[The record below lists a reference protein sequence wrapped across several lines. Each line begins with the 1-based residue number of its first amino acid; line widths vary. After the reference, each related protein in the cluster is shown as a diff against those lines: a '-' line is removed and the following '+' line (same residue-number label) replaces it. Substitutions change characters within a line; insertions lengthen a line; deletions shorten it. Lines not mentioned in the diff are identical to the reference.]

1 MKGGKLSA
9 KYIKH
14 FLNQSYNKALQN
26 IGDYDVD
33 RSLSGQRV
41 QVYKHKYSPQA
52 VVVHRGTKGIQDV
65 YNDMKYALGMDI
77 TNSKRLKY
85 ANDIQKKA
93 EAKYGK
99 GNITTLGHSL
109 GSHISSSVGKDSK
122 EIINLNKPIG
132 LQDLYTKPV
141 ANEYN
146 IRTTLDPVSFLL
158 PYSRQNN
165 DKVITIPSKTVNPL
179 KEHKT
184 DVLDR
189 LPMDSMIGQGLHIFL
204 KKDLKH
210 IIKYHPQRHLKP
222 KCNVTGK
229 TKKELI
235 DFIRT
240 NYAL

>member
-1 MKGGKLSA
+1 MRGGKLST
-9 KYIKH
+9 KYIKD
-14 FLNQSYNKALQN
+14 FLKQSYDKKLQN

-41 QVYKHKYSPQA
+41 QVYKHKYSPQT

-65 YNDMKYALGMDI
+65 YNDVKYALGMDI
-77 TNSKRLKY
+77 SSSKRVKY

-99 GNITTLGHSL
+99 ENVTTLAHSL
-109 GSHISSSVGKDSK
+109 GSIVSSSVGKDSK

-132 LQDLYTKPV
+132 IQDLYTKPL

-146 IRTTLDPVSFLL
+146 VRTTLDPVSFLL
-158 PYSRQNN
+158 PYSKHNN
-165 DKVITIPSKTVNPL
+165 DKVTTIPSKTINPL
-179 KEHKT
+179 EEHKT

-189 LPMDSMIGQGLHIFL
+189 LPVDTMIGQGIRKLV
-204 KKDLKH
+204 KKELKH
-210 IIKYHPQRHLKP
+210 IIKHHPHRHLKP
-222 KCNVTGK
+222 KCNITGK

-235 DFIRT
+235 HFIET
-240 NYAL
+240 HYGL

>member
-1 MKGGKLSA
+1 MKGGKLST
-9 KYIKH
+9 KYIKE
-14 FLNQSYNKALQN
+14 FLKQSYNKKLQN

-33 RSLSGQRV
+33 HTLSGQRV
-41 QVYKHKYSPQA
+41 QVYKHKYSPQT
-52 VVVHRGTKGIQDV
+52 VVVHRGTKGLQDV

-93 EAKYGK
+93 EEKYGK
-99 GNITTLGHSL
+99 DNITTLGHSL
-109 GSHISSSVGKDSK
+109 GSHISSSVGKNSK

-132 LQDLYTKPV
+132 IQDLYSKPL

-146 IRTTLDPVSFLL
+146 VRTTLDPVSFLL
-158 PYSRQNN
+158 PFSKQNN
-165 DKVITIPSKTVNPL
+165 DKLITIPSKTINPL
-179 KEHKT
+179 AEHKT

-189 LPMDSMIGQGLHIFL
+189 LPVDTMIGQGIHSFL

-210 IIKYHPQRHLKP
+210 IIKHHPHRHLKP
-222 KCNVTGK
+222 KYNITGK

-235 DFIRT
+235 DYIETYYR
-240 NYAL
+240 